1 MAAVF
6 SCKPRVQPESVM
18 ARVGES
24 VLTRTELT
32 KRLGLEGMRPDQE
45 NEFVER
51 WVDRELLYQEA
62 VKLNVGDDEALKW
75 QMETVEKEY
84 RANALLDKMY
94 AEKIQVT
101 EEDITVFYEKNRDLF
116 QTDEEEVHLF
126 DLATKTREE
135 ADAALSAI
143 QGGKSFEETAKAQSS
158 GLFHEQGGDMGY
170 VKRNDLIPELARP
183 AFTMADGKV
192 SDVISTTAG
201 FHVLKVVRRI
211 AKQQAKPL
219 EDVRDVIVSQIRVNR
234 ERIEYQDYLYRL
246 RDRNKIFVAVPPKE
260 ASEKPPE

>member
-1 MAAVF
+1 MAAVL
-6 SCKPRVQPESVM
+6 SCKPRVQPESVI

-62 VKLNVGDDEALKW
+62 VKLKVGDDEALKW

-94 AEKIQVT
+94 TEKIQVT
-101 EEDITVFYEKNRDLF
+101 EDEIAVYYEKNRELF
-116 QTDEEEVHLF
+116 QTDEEEVHLL
-126 DLATKTREE
+126 DIVTKTREE

-143 QGGKSFEETAKAQSS
+143 QGGKPFEEEAGSQSIGLFTSRAETWVMSS
-158 GLFHEQGGDMGY
+158 G
-170 VKRNDLIPELARP
+170 
-183 AFTMADGKV
+183 
-192 SDVISTTAG
+192 TT
-201 FHVLKVVRRI
+201 
-211 AKQQAKPL
+211 
-219 EDVRDVIVSQIRVNR
+219 
-234 ERIEYQDYLYRL
+234 
-246 RDRNKIFVAVPPKE
+246 
-260 ASEKPPE
+260 